1 MQLYTVRAAMAM
13 DVAATLQA
21 VAGIGYE
28 EVEFAG
34 YFEHS
39 QARFG
44 GCSTDSDSRRPVLT
58 WLRG

>member
-1 MQLYTVRAAMAM
+1 MAM

-39 QARFG
+39 PGQIRGMLDRFG
-44 GCSTDSDSRRPVLT
+44 LAAPSTHMAARVMILA
-58 WLRG
+58 